1 MLEAKLFE
9 GEVPLTTFGKDWMLY
24 VTQFIEIFPVFLI
37 LGRKPVKYLLRAWDE
52 LLSCSMRYLVGS
64 HH

>member
-37 LGRKPVKYLLRAWDE
+37 LGRRPVIYLLRAWDE

>member
-37 LGRKPVKYLLRAWDE
+37 LGRRPVKYLLRGWDE

>member
-24 VTQFIEIFPVFLI
+24 VTQFIEIFPVFSI
-37 LGRKPVKYLLRAWDE
+37 LGRRPVKYSLRAWDE